1 MRYQITS
8 DSTCDLSPEQLERY
22 NIRLLPLYVSMD
34 GKTLRD
40 GVDVKPD
47 DIYAHVS
54 AGGSLPQTAAV
65 NLADYVRAFTEL
77 SEKNDFVIHVC
88 ISLDFS
94 CCYQNAKLAAA
105 DFDNVYV
112 VDSRN
117 LSTGHGLVV
126 LEAERM
132 AREGMEPDD
141 IVAAL
146 HDLTG
151 RVEASFILDRLDYMK
166 KGGRCSAVT
175 LLGAN
180 LLKLRPCIEVKDGK
194 MGIGK
199 KYRGSFDKCV
209 CEYITDKIGNRSDLE
224 LRRVFITH
232 SGGVAQETLDALND
246 KESVHQ
252 RALELGIPVPREYD
266 GTPESYPVVVKP
278 HCGEKFGLKAAD
290 RYAVA
295 NNEAEFD
302 AIMEKMQRYDP
313 SPIVQQKI
321 TGAGAGVS
329 LLLGRE
335 SELLGALCHR
345 RVREYPITGGPS
357 TCCESFYDEKMI
369 DEAYELLKSFH
380 FTGLAMVEFKGDCIL
395 EVNPR
400 VWGSFPMT
408 EAAQSPI
415 VAHYAQTAQGG
426 QVTYTAKDYRTGVKM
441 RFFLNDTVAALSYL
455 KAGRVKEG
463 LRGLG
468 DFFTAKEALSAKGD
482 GKVMRAYLKKSL
494 FER

>member
-1 MRYQITS
+1 MKKRKGLSMRYQITS
-8 DSTCDLSPEQLERY
+8 DSTCDLSPEQLEQY

-77 SEKNDFVIHVC
+77 SKKNDFVIHVC

-180 LLKLRPCIEVKDGK
+180 LLRLRPCIEVRDGK
-194 MGIGK
+194 MGVGK

-232 SGGVAQETLDALND
+232 SGVSE
-246 KESVHQ
+246 ESVQ
-252 RALELGIPVPREYD
+252 KAVETVQKLQPFEEICVTRAGCTV
-266 GTPESYPVVVKP
+266 SS
-278 HCGEKFGLKAAD
+278 HCGPERSACCISERQINEGSTGSALRLIAGAD
-290 RYAVA
+290 RHALRV
-295 NNEAEFD
+295 
-302 AIMEKMQRYDP
+302 R
-313 SPIVQQKI
+313 
-321 TGAGAGVS
+321 AGADRKKQGHEPH
-329 LLLGRE
+329 GH
-335 SELLGALCHR
+335 HR
-345 RVREYPITGGPS
+345 
-357 TCCESFYDEKMI
+357 
-369 DEAYELLKSFH
+369 A
-380 FTGLAMVEFKGDCIL
+380 
-395 EVNPR
+395 
-400 VWGSFPMT
+400 
-408 EAAQSPI
+408 
-415 VAHYAQTAQGG
+415 
-426 QVTYTAKDYRTGVKM
+426 
-441 RFFLNDTVAALSYL
+441 
-455 KAGRVKEG
+455 AGRGRAAFSRLHCAFAGGG
-463 LRGLG
+463 LFRKARDRYRLRCGLSRRSAEDRRAVDRADASGFSGQAHDMAAGNSAAAGRGG
-468 DFFTAKEALSAKGD
+468 
-482 GKVMRAYLKKSL
+482 
-494 FER
+494 

>member
-180 LLKLRPCIEVKDGK
+180 LLKLKPCIQVKNGK
-194 MGIGK
+194 MDVAK
-199 KYRGSFDKCV
+199 KYRGKYDEVLKQ
-209 CEYITDKIGNRSDLE
+209 YIREKVTDYSDIVLD
-224 LRRVFITH
+224 RVFITH
-232 SGGVAQETLDALND
+232 AGCDSKLVDEIVALV
-246 KESVHQ
+246 KELAPFKEVYMT
-252 RALELGIPVPREYD
+252 RAGCTV
-266 GTPESYPVVVKP
+266 SS
-278 HCGEKFGLKAAD
+278 HCG
-290 RYAVA
+290 A
-295 NNEAEFD
+295 NTLGVLF
-302 AIMEKMQRYDP
+302 IRK
-313 SPIVQQKI
+313 SP
-321 TGAGAGVS
+321 
-329 LLLGRE
+329 L
-335 SELLGALCHR
+335 
-345 RVREYPITGGPS
+345 
-357 TCCESFYDEKMI
+357 
-369 DEAYELLKSFH
+369 
-380 FTGLAMVEFKGDCIL
+380 
-395 EVNPR
+395 
-400 VWGSFPMT
+400 
-408 EAAQSPI
+408 
-415 VAHYAQTAQGG
+415 
-426 QVTYTAKDYRTGVKM
+426 
-441 RFFLNDTVAALSYL
+441 
-455 KAGRVKEG
+455 
-463 LRGLG
+463 
-468 DFFTAKEALSAKGD
+468 
-482 GKVMRAYLKKSL
+482 
-494 FER
+494 

>member
-1 MRYQITS
+1 MKKRKGLSMRYQITS
-8 DSTCDLSPEQLERY
+8 DSTCDLSPEQLEQY

-77 SEKNDFVIHVC
+77 SKKNDFVIHVC

-166 KGGRCSAVT
+166 KGGRCSTAT
-175 LLGAN
+175 ALGAS
-180 LLKLRPCIEVKDGK
+180 LLKLHPCLDVVDGK
-194 MGIGK
+194 LPVTK
-199 KYRGSFDKCV
+199 KYRGSIEKV
-209 CEYITDKIGNRSDLE
+209 VEEYVRDRLRDRTDLDTRRAFLVDTCPDDHLASIARE
-224 LRRVFITH
+224 VLRQDGRF
-232 SGGVAQETLDALND
+232 QEIIEAKAGCT
-246 KESVHQ
+246 
-252 RALELGIPVPREYD
+252 IFC
-266 GTPESYPVVVKP
+266 
-278 HCGEKFGLKAAD
+278 HCGPGTLGVIFLRKA
-290 RYAVA
+290 
-295 NNEAEFD
+295 
-302 AIMEKMQRYDP
+302 
-313 SPIVQQKI
+313 
-321 TGAGAGVS
+321 
-329 LLLGRE
+329 
-335 SELLGALCHR
+335 
-345 RVREYPITGGPS
+345 
-357 TCCESFYDEKMI
+357 
-369 DEAYELLKSFH
+369 
-380 FTGLAMVEFKGDCIL
+380 
-395 EVNPR
+395 
-400 VWGSFPMT
+400 
-408 EAAQSPI
+408 
-415 VAHYAQTAQGG
+415 
-426 QVTYTAKDYRTGVKM
+426 
-441 RFFLNDTVAALSYL
+441 
-455 KAGRVKEG
+455 
-463 LRGLG
+463 
-468 DFFTAKEALSAKGD
+468 
-482 GKVMRAYLKKSL
+482 
-494 FER
+494 

>member
-1 MRYQITS
+1 MEFLIVSGLSGGGKSRAADVLEDLDFYCVDNMPTALLTKFAELCLATRGRYEKVALVT
-8 DSTCDLSPEQLERY
+8 D
-22 NIRLLPLYVSMD
+22 IRSQESFSELFAALGELANM
-34 GKTLRD
+34 
-40 GVDVKPD
+40 GVDYR
-47 DIYAHVS
+47 I
-54 AGGSLPQTAAV
+54 L
-65 NLADYVRAFTEL
+65 F
-77 SEKNDFVIHVC
+77 
-88 ISLDFS
+88 
-94 CCYQNAKLAAA
+94 
-105 DFDNVYV
+105 
-112 VDSRN
+112 
-117 LSTGHGLVV
+117 
-126 LEAERM
+126 
-132 AREGMEPDD
+132 
-141 IVAAL
+141 
-146 HDLTG
+146 
-151 RVEASFILDRLDYMK
+151 VEASESAIVRRYKESRRPHPLQAES
-166 KGGRCSAVT
+166 RCSLPEAV
-175 LLGAN
+175 
-180 LLKLRPCIEVKDGK
+180 R
-194 MGIGK
+194 
-199 KYRGSFDKCV
+199 
-209 CEYITDKIGNRSDLE
+209 
-224 LRRVFITH
+224 
-232 SGGVAQETLDALND
+232 
-246 KESVHQ
+246 
-252 RALELGIPVPREYD
+252 
-266 GTPESYPVVVKP
+266 
-278 HCGEKFGLKAAD
+278 
-290 RYAVA
+290 
-295 NNEAEFD
+295 
-302 AIMEKMQRYDP
+302 
-313 SPIVQQKI
+313 
-321 TGAGAGVS
+321 
-329 LLLGRE
+329 RE

>member
-166 KGGRCSAVT
+166 KGGRCSAVAM
-175 LLGAN
+175 LGAN
-180 LLKLRPCIEVKDGK
+180 LLKLRPCIQVKDGK
-194 MGIGK
+194 MGVEK
-199 KYRGSFDKCV
+199 KYRGSFERCIRD
-209 CEYITDKIGNRSDLE
+209 YITDRLAGRDDLD

-232 SGGVAQETLDALND
+232 SGVSPEIEALAE
-246 KESVHQ
+246 KTVRELQPFEEVCIT
-252 RALELGIPVPREYD
+252 RAGCTV
-266 GTPESYPVVVKP
+266 SS
-278 HCGEKFGLKAAD
+278 HCGPGTLGVLFIEK
-290 RYAVA
+290 
-295 NNEAEFD
+295 
-302 AIMEKMQRYDP
+302 
-313 SPIVQQKI
+313 
-321 TGAGAGVS
+321 
-329 LLLGRE
+329 
-335 SELLGALCHR
+335 
-345 RVREYPITGGPS
+345 
-357 TCCESFYDEKMI
+357 
-369 DEAYELLKSFH
+369 
-380 FTGLAMVEFKGDCIL
+380 
-395 EVNPR
+395 
-400 VWGSFPMT
+400 
-408 EAAQSPI
+408 
-415 VAHYAQTAQGG
+415 
-426 QVTYTAKDYRTGVKM
+426 
-441 RFFLNDTVAALSYL
+441 
-455 KAGRVKEG
+455 
-463 LRGLG
+463 
-468 DFFTAKEALSAKGD
+468 
-482 GKVMRAYLKKSL
+482 
-494 FER
+494 

>member
-1 MRYQITS
+1 MKTALV
-8 DSTCDLSPEQLERY
+8 T
-22 NIRLLPLYVSMD
+22 D
-34 GKTLRD
+34 GKYRSSIAAVRALHRAGYRVVVTQTRA
-40 GVDVKPD
+40 DVKSAPAVSVSKSCD
-47 DIYAHVS
+47 DFHWIDGAC
-54 AGGSLPQTAAV
+54 AD
-65 NLADYVRAFTEL
+65 ADYAEKLL
-77 SEKNDFVIHVC
+77 S
-88 ISLDFS
+88 
-94 CCYQNAKLAAA
+94 
-105 DFDNVYV
+105 
-112 VDSRN
+112 
-117 LSTGHGLVV
+117 V
-126 LEAERM
+126 LKEYEHPVLFWRRRGDAQHR
-132 AREGMEPDD
+132 R
-141 IVAAL
+141 
-146 HDLTG
+146 
-151 RVEASFILDRLDYMK
+151 
-166 KGGRCSAVT
+166 
-175 LLGAN
+175 
-180 LLKLRPCIEVKDGK
+180 RP
-194 MGIGK
+194 
-199 KYRGSFDKCV
+199 
-209 CEYITDKIGNRSDLE
+209 
-224 LRRVFITH
+224 
-232 SGGVAQETLDALND
+232 SGGVCRAGELPHRAEGDARRAQRQGERASARAGAWHSCAARVRRHAGELSRRRQAAL
-246 KESVHQ
+246 
-252 RALELGIPVPREYD
+252 RR
-266 GTPESYPVVVKP
+266 
-278 HCGEKFGLKAAD
+278 KFGLKAAD

-313 SPIVQQKI
+313 CPIVQQKI

-415 VAHYAQTAQGG
+415 VAHYAQAAQGG